1 MSRNGKKK
9 FLQPKRNKT
18 NSVSQVNQISRFYFE
33 INCHETKNFR
43 PIKFFDFP
51 INSVHPSFSVYERT
65 YESFFVESWQPQATF
80 ASSGPA

>member
-33 INCHETKNFR
+33 INCHETKNLR
-43 PIKFFDFP
+43 SIEYFDF
-51 INSVHPSFSVYERT
+51 EK
-65 YESFFVESWQPQATF
+65 
-80 ASSGPA
+80 